1 MATFID
7 LTAPSSRR
15 SFVGACAT
23 LAAAL
28 GLGAACA
35 PALAAES
42 SKKDASAASA
52 EAAGSAASDAPK
64 AVVTDAFPITIK
76 HALGETVIEK
86 APERVACVSWG
97 NQDAPLALGVAPV
110 GFSAANY
117 GVKEGEKM
125 FFWTADAYERLGVS
139 DYAVF
144 DDTDGVDFEAVSDTR
159 PDLILTVYS
168 GITQEDYDRLAKI
181 APVVPYLE
189 QPYFTSWREM
199 TTVSAQALGMKEAGE
214 KLVADTDELIA
225 DTLAA
230 HPNLKDKTAAF
241 VMFNATDPSKF
252 YVYVHVDPRA
262 AYLEDLGLQLPE
274 SLKELT
280 KDEPTIAA
288 TLSSEV
294 ADQLGDL
301 DLMVAYGD
309 EAFLQQMQA
318 DPLMGTVPCV
328 AAGHVAL
335 IPSDS
340 YLAGAGNPSVLSIQA
355 TVEEF
360 VQLLDDAVSK

>member
-7 LTAPSSRR
+7 LTAPTSRR

-28 GLGAACA
+28 GLGAAGTS
-35 PALAAES
+35 ALAAGS
-42 SKKDASAASA
+42 SA
-52 EAAGSAASDAPK
+52 EDTSAASDKTAPK
-64 AVVTDAFPITIK
+64 VTNAFPITIK
-76 HALGETVIEK
+76 HALGETVIEQ
-86 APERVACVSWG
+86 APTRVACVSWG

-125 FFWTADAYERLGVS
+125 FFWTADAYEKLGVS

-144 DDTDGVDFEAVSDTR
+144 DDTDGVDFEAVSDTN

-168 GITQEDYDRLAKI
+168 GITQDDYDRLAKI

-214 KLVADTDELIA
+214 QLVADADKLIA

-230 HPNLKDKTAAF
+230 HPNLKDKKAAF
-241 VMFNATDPSKF
+241 IMFNATDPSKF
-252 YVYVHVDPRA
+252 YVYMHVDPRA
-262 AYLEDLGLQLPE
+262 AYLEDLGLQLPD

-280 KDEPTIAA
+280 KDEPSIAA

-294 ADQLGDL
+294 ADQLTDL

-309 EAFLQQMQA
+309 ESFLEQLQA

-328 AAGHVAL
+328 QRGNVAL

-340 YLAGAGNPSVLSIQA
+340 YLAGAGNPSILSIQA

-360 VQLLDDAVSK
+360 VQLLDDVVVKGL